1 MFLTNL
7 TPPHTKLQKAS
18 EATETG
24 FRPNLDISISI
35 SIIISINLMKYE
47 CLPSAVSSSASQ
59 PLCEKIGLAK

>member
-18 EATETG
+18 EATETR
-24 FRPNLDISISI
+24 FWPNLDISISI
-35 SIIISINLMKYE
+35 SISINLMKYE

-59 PLCEKIGLAK
+59 PLCENYGLAK